1 MDAMA
6 MVFWK
11 IREISERTMSPR
23 PQIAIQEITSE
34 LLSISEKVVP
44 ALDKLKMMRLIE
56 NTKIKSPFVRLTLLG
71 TSVVK
76 HNT

>member
-1 MDAMA
+1 MDAMVT
-6 MVFWK
+6 VFWK

-23 PQIAIQEITSE
+23 PQIAIQEIANE
-34 LLSISEKVVP
+34 LLSISEKIVP

-56 NTKIKSPFVRLTLLG
+56 NSKVKTPFVRLTLLG

-76 HNT
+76 HN